1 MDRDCY
7 FIKAPDLE
15 FEAGV
20 LLIISEINRNKNPVW
35 EESGVPDS
43 YGKSSTSPQG
53 LKCRI
58 DAYPL
63 EISSGPN
70 AEKHEDL
77 LTPLNSLSAHDF
89 LKLPLE
95 LT

>member
-1 MDRDCY
+1 MGSH
-7 FIKAPDLE
+7 P
-15 FEAGV
+15 
-20 LLIISEINRNKNPVW
+20 LL
-35 EESGVPDS
+35 
-43 YGKSSTSPQG
+43 